1 MRCLCGNRNSI
12 LDRERERNDKI
23 VETGRELCRLYGQ
36 EIAAMDRV
44 RGKVDDLTQGE
55 LDEYDRTQERIRELR
70 YELGKLVQA
79 AA

>member
-1 MRCLCGNRNSI
+1 
-12 LDRERERNDKI
+12 
-23 VETGRELCRLYGQ
+23 
-36 EIAAMDRV
+36 MDRV